1 MYKPNIDYCEGTD
14 KDQIKDLLKN
24 VTLYKLYNTYEC
36 ELKNDPAVGTCNE
49 QCDAKLRGESN
60 EVLKLLKLCKGF
72 CNIISRVIN
81 KNRICKESSCRGSF
95 IYMNIWLHD
104 HVIETSASDE
114 EINNF
119 YTVLESIMKTD
130 APELYEYNITNY
142 NKYKSVFKHMKYLSE
157 FLNTCDDIQKEIST
171 NMGAKDQLYC
181 TYIKEFFKYYNKIEG
196 SCPSAGTKPIYCN
209 VIGMYKPTLINARTI
224 DSIYNKCKFDKI
236 PCESDSPVK
245 KDFPCLEIKD
255 NLFKNQSQSGNIRNI
270 ASTLNTAILPFI
282 SISGISLIFYKFTPL
297 GSYLRTRLRRKKN
310 INTNTHEEKYN
321 NLENISEIQ
330 GNYTDNINYNIMYK

>member
-1 MYKPNIDYCEGTD
+1 MYKPNIDYYEGED

-95 IYMNIWLHD
+95 INMNIWLYD
-104 HVIETSASDE
+104 HVNKTLASDH

-119 YTVLESIMKTD
+119 YTVLESIMKID
-130 APELYEYNITNY
+130 APELNQYKITNY
-142 NKYKSVFKHMKYLSE
+142 NDYKSAFKDMKYLYE
-157 FLNTCDDIQKEIST
+157 FLHICDNIKDEISEEQ
-171 NMGAKDQLYC
+171 NEKSQLYC
-181 TYIKEFFKYYNKIEG
+181 TYIKEFFRYYNTIEG
-196 SCPSAGTKPIYCN
+196 NCTAVQNKPIYCT
-209 VIGMYKPTLINARTI
+209 VIGKYQSTLNDTGTLDI
-224 DSIYNKCKFDKI
+224 IYNKCNFDKI
-236 PCESDSPVK
+236 PCEGDSTVK
-245 KDFPCLEIKD
+245 ENFPCLSIKE
-255 NLFKNQSQSGNIRNI
+255 NLFKNESQSGNIRNVV
-270 ASTLNTAILPFI
+270 STLHTAILPFI

-297 GSYLRTRLRRKKN
+297 GSYLRTRMRRNKN
-310 INTNTHEEKYN
+310 IKTNTHEEKYN
-321 NLENISEIQ
+321 NLENISTIQ
-330 GNYTDNINYNIMYK
+330 ENNTDNLRYNIMYQ

>member
-1 MYKPNIDYCEGTD
+1 MSEPNIDYYVGDD
-14 KDQIKDLLKN
+14 KDKIKGLLKK
-24 VTLYKLYNTYEC
+24 VTLYKLYNTLEN
-36 ELKNDPAVGTCNE
+36 ELKIIPEVQICNQE
-49 QCDAKLRGESN
+49 CGAKLQGNSSDVSE
-60 EVLKLLKLCKGF
+60 LLKLCKGI
-72 CNIISRVIN
+72 CNIISKV
-81 KNRICKESSCRGSF
+81 KNIDGFCSEKSCSRSF
-95 IYMNIWLHD
+95 IYMNIWLYE
-104 HVIETSASDE
+104 HVKKIKASDSV
-114 EINNF
+114 INNF
-119 YTVLESIMKTD
+119 YAALESIMKTY
-130 APELYEYNITNY
+130 ASELKQCNITNY
-142 NKYKSVFKHMKYLSE
+142 NEYENVFIHMKYLIE
-157 FLNTCDDIQKEIST
+157 FLHIYEDIKNEISADLSAE
-171 NMGAKDQLYC
+171 GQLYC
-181 TYIKEFFKYYNKIEG
+181 SYIKEFFKYYNKIEG